1 MATGGNPLEP
11 LLAQYRNLQKEVAK
25 LQSGAGQA
33 NTQIME
39 NDMVLKELEL
49 LEEDAQVFK
58 LIGPV
63 LVKQELVEVKT
74 NVSKR
79 IEFIKNDIGRSA
91 RPPPTPLCCSLR
103 PAPCAGPHSPPRR
116 SPPRRARAPSPHAAQ
131 AGEQRQGQGEGA
143 GGGAADDWEDA
154 KVGRGAGGRVD
165 PRVLL
170 SARLRL
176 LFCHTYVRCH
186 SL

>member
-1 MATGGNPLEP
+1 MNWVFISSVLPQRTAQRAAARVVGSGSGLGAPLVSSRDRFEMSGGNSLEP
-11 LLAQYRNLQKEVAK
+11 GLKKYRELQAQIAK

-39 NDMVLKELEL
+39 NEMVLKELDL

-79 IEFIKNDIGRSA
+79 IEFIKNDIGRLESSVKA
-91 RPPPTPLCCSLR
+91 KEKEQEEE
-103 PAPCAGPHSPPRR
+103 R
-116 SPPRRARAPSPHAAQ
+116 SQIAKLQKQQ
-131 AGEQRQGQGEGA
+131 AEATGGQ
-143 GGGAADDWEDA
+143 
-154 KVGRGAGGRVD
+154 
-165 PRVLL
+165 
-170 SARLRL
+170 
-176 LFCHTYVRCH
+176 
-186 SL
+186 

>member
-1 MATGGNPLEP
+1 MLWASRLPVRVFSPQRTARQWRARRQRSGLGAPLVSSRDRVEMSGGNSLEP
-11 LLAQYRNLQKEVAK
+11 GLKKYRELQAQIAK

-39 NDMVLKELEL
+39 NEMVLKELDL

-79 IEFIKNDIGRSA
+79 IEFIKNDIGRLESSVKA
-91 RPPPTPLCCSLR
+91 KEKEQEEV
-103 PAPCAGPHSPPRR
+103 R
-116 SPPRRARAPSPHAAQ
+116 SQIAKLQKQQ
-131 AGEQRQGQGEGA
+131 AEATGGQ
-143 GGGAADDWEDA
+143 
-154 KVGRGAGGRVD
+154 
-165 PRVLL
+165 
-170 SARLRL
+170 
-176 LFCHTYVRCH
+176 
-186 SL
+186 